1 MEDIFVALNS
11 ILSHKM
17 RSMLT
22 MLGII
27 IGIGAIIAIFS
38 IIEGNTENTKRQ
50 LIGGSNN
57 TIKVVYDKKNVIDP
71 SIPEKAQAKKP
82 GYIPFMGEDILNKI
96 REIPGVKNALLTY
109 GTDDKIYHL
118 EQKTSGKVQAVS
130 QNIAEI
136 KKMRTIEGADF
147 SDPAFQ
153 NQEQVTYLEKSL
165 YDSLFP
171 NGNGIGKYIEVK
183 GSPFKVIGVFE
194 STEQSGL
201 TAGADRVAYIPL
213 QQWHR
218 LFEELNVNPEVTVQ
232 TYKADDLKKVAKK
245 VGDYL
250 NQQVPSSD
258 YMFGVLNLQEFE
270 RQLDNLNQSNFVLL
284 AGIASISL
292 LVGGIGVMNIMLV
305 SVTERTREIGIKKA
319 LGARRKIILKQFLI
333 EAVILTLMGGFIGVV
348 AGILSGFA
356 ITQSLS
362 YPYILSLFSVFVSLL
377 FCCIIGVVFG
387 LLPAV
392 KASKL
397 DPIEALRFE

>member
-71 SIPEKAQAKKP
+71 SFPEKAQAKKP
-82 GYIPFMGEDILNKI
+82 AYIPFMGEETLNKI
-96 REIPGVKNALLTY
+96 REIPGVKDAVLTY

-130 QNIAEI
+130 QNFSDV
-136 KKMRTIEGADF
+136 KKMRIVEGADF
-147 SDPAFQ
+147 SDPAFK

-171 NGNGIGKYIEVK
+171 QGGGIGKYVEIK
-183 GSPFKVIGVFE
+183 GSPFKIIGVFE

-218 LFEELNVNPEVTVQ
+218 LFEVINVNPEVTVQ

-258 YMFGVLNLQEFE
+258 YMFGVMNLQEFE

-356 ITQSLS
+356 ITQSLA